1 MGQYNWQLCFSSM
14 CNIGNGH
21 AGTYNSNGND
31 GKYNNF
37 DVGPRENHLHLG
49 ISIET
54 CAIKHRT
61 KIEIDCMKELVFGND
76 RQQKLKRTK
85 HFGLFNSIQFLIQ
98 KVFLWNCGSPLL
110 APGRVSLCDDL
121 GQGKGMY
128 QTCSAPYS
136 HTSHNRTW
144 NLSQESRPVW
154 IKFFWARR

>member
-76 RQQKLKRTK
+76 RQQTLKRTK
-85 HFGLFNSIQFLIQ
+85 HFGLFNSLFRKYSYGIVGRHCRPQEESHCVMIWD
-98 KVFLWNCGSPLL
+98 KVKECIRL
-110 APGRVSLCDDL
+110 APRPIPILPIIGRGICH
-121 GQGKGMY
+121 K
-128 QTCSAPYS
+128 S
-136 HTSHNRTW
+136 HDQCR
-144 NLSQESRPVW
+144 
-154 IKFFWARR
+154 

>member
-1 MGQYNWQLCFSSM
+1 M

-54 CAIKHRT
+54 CAIKHGT

-85 HFGLFNSIQFLIQ
+85 HFGLFNSLFRKYSYGI
-98 KVFLWNCGSPLL
+98 V

-136 HTSHNRTW
+136 HTSHNQTW
-144 NLSQESRPVW
+144 NLSQESRPVS